1 MKSKLAIVFV
11 LGSLALL
18 GIGAI
23 YGESH
28 DKYTV
33 KVPGGL
39 SFSEFKGYESWQMI
53 AVSRQAAKSGDTR
66 GDGSFAVILGNPA
79 MIEALEA
86 GIPDNGKPFPDGAR
100 MAKMHYAQTALAQ
113 FPTAMV
119 AGTQL
124 DIDFMVKDS
133 ARFADGGGW
142 GYAAFKYDAASK
154 TFTPFTTQD
163 TPPQANDAKCGVA
176 CHTVAKSRDYVF
188 TRYVTR

>member
-1 MKSKLAIVFV
+1 MKSKLGIGIV
-11 LGSLALL
+11 LGSLALF

-23 YGESH
+23 YAQAH
-28 DKYTV
+28 DKYGV

-39 SFSEFKGYESWQMI
+39 AFTEFKGYESWQMI
-53 AVSRQAAKSGDTR
+53 AVSRQAAKSGDSR
-66 GDGSFAVILGNPA
+66 GDGSFAVILGNPT

-86 GIPDNGKPFPDGAR
+86 GIPDNGKPFPDGAK
-100 MAKMHYAQTALAQ
+100 MAKMHYAQIPLAP

-119 AGTQL
+119 AGAQL

-133 ARFADGGGW
+133 ARFPDGGGW

-154 TFTPFTTQD
+154 KFTPFTTQD

-176 CHTVAKSRDYVF
+176 CHTIAKSRDYVF
-188 TRYVTR
+188 TQYVTR

>member
-100 MAKMHYAQTALAQ
+100 MAKMHYAQAALAQ